1 MLKNTTGL
9 KEIVEKRI
17 GHMKKRPQV
26 AIYKP
31 KVTSKLVRNLY
42 TETTVR
48 NHVVKCDYAEPAGGE
63 NIAPNPIE
71 LLMASFAACIE
82 AAFYEFAENEGLA
95 VESVEAEI
103 EGMLDLRGLF
113 MVDDNVPPGFQELS
127 YILKIQSPEDEAKVR
142 KLAEKVIMHCP
153 VVDSLVR
160 SVNVSGVVHIN
171 EETAGHGLY

>member
-9 KEIVEKRI
+9 KEIVGKRI

-48 NHVVKCDYAEPAGGE
+48 DHVVKCDYAEPAGGE

-71 LLMASFAACIE
+71 LLLAAFAACIE
-82 AAFYEFAENEGLA
+82 AAFYEFAEHEGLA
-95 VESVEAEI
+95 IESVEAEI
-103 EGMLDLRGLF
+103 EGMLDLRGFF
-113 MVDDNVPPGFQELS
+113 MVDESVPPGFQDLS
-127 YILKIQSPEDEAKVR
+127 YTLKIRTPDNEDKVR
-142 KLAEKVIMHCP
+142 TLAEKVIAHCP

-160 SVNVSGVVHIN
+160 SMSVSGNIRIN
-171 EETAGHGLY
+171 EEAAE